1 MSEHKLE
8 ASMVNF
14 LKSLLLLTLLAYGT
28 NAAEKSKTL
37 SGQWCAEDMGLI
49 LIFDTK
55 DSMQVKSTADSTF
68 QGNGTYTY
76 TDTTFSATMKNDN
89 IVIRMNF
96 KYRWKNAATIEAL
109 PVLFTVSDEPVES
122 PKEWKIMTR
131 CGQKKL

>member
-1 MSEHKLE
+1 MPKL
-8 ASMVNF
+8 F
-14 LKSLLLLTLLAYGT
+14 QSLLLLPLIISGI
-28 NAAEKSKTL
+28 NAADTSKTL
-37 SGQWCAEDMGLI
+37 SGQWCADDMGLI

-55 DSMQVKSTADSTF
+55 DSMQVKSTSDSTF
-68 QGNGTYTY
+68 QGKGTYSK

-96 KYRWKNAATIEAL
+96 KYRWKNASTIEAL

-122 PKEWKIMTR
+122 PNEWKTMIR